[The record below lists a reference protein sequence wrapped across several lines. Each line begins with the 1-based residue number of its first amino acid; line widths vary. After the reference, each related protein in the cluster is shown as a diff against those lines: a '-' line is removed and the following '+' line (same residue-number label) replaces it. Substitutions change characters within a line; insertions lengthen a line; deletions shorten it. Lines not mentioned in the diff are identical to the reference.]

1 MNQIKLN
8 ASNVTQTRFY
18 SNLNYTFVKIYSMK
32 LVQKYLFFSLLLL
45 CFIQCKKEIQ
55 NNKNSIPHKNEIQYA
70 KGLEIYKYQ
79 GFSILKI
86 TNPWPNAKEIFTYIL
101 QEKNGIIPDS
111 LKQFAVIPI
120 PLKSIVVTSTTHIP
134 ALELLGVE
142 NTLVG
147 FPNTDYISSEKT
159 RKRIDS
165 GKVREVGVNES
176 LNTEVLIDLNPD
188 LIVSFGLNNSNP
200 TLDNLQKSGLKVM
213 LNGDWTEQS
222 PLGKAEWIK
231 FFGVLYGLDSKANAI
246 FSEIEKEYKTTLALA
261 KKAIIKPTVLSGAMY
276 QEQWYVPQ
284 GESWAALFLKDAQ
297 SQYLWADTKGNGS
310 LSVPF
315 EVILEKAQNAD
326 FWIAPGDFSSLK
338 QMSDNNPHYNQFASF
353 KNKKVYSYAV
363 NKGAKGGIIYFEWS
377 PTRPDWVLKDLIK
390 IFHPELLPN
399 HKLYFFHKLE

>member
-1 MNQIKLN
+1 MKSVQNII
-8 ASNVTQTRFY
+8 FY
-18 SNLNYTFVKIYSMK
+18 F
-32 LVQKYLFFSLLLL
+32 LVILS
-45 CFIQCKKEIQ
+45 FIQCKKETKIE
-55 NNKNSIPHKNEIQYA
+55 STIAVSKNEIQYA
-70 KGLEIYKYQ
+70 KGFEIYKHP

-86 TNPWPNAKEIFTYIL
+86 TNPWPEAAASFTYIL

-111 LKQFAVIPI
+111 LKQFTVIPI
-120 PLKSIVVTSTTHIP
+120 PIKSIVVTSTTHIP

-142 NTLVG
+142 NTLKG
-147 FPNTDYISSEKT
+147 FPSTDYISSEKT
-159 RKRIDS
+159 RKLIDA
-165 GKVREVGVNES
+165 GKVREVGVNEN
-176 LNTEVLIDLNPD
+176 LNTEILIDMKPEV
-188 LIVSFGLNNSNP
+188 IVSFGLNNSNP

-222 PLGKAEWIK
+222 PLGRAEWIK
-231 FFGVLYGLDSKANAI
+231 FFGAIYGLDSKANTI
-246 FSEIEKEYKTTLALA
+246 FSEIVATYNSTLALA
-261 KKAIIKPTVLSGAMY
+261 KKATTKPTVLSGAMY

-297 SQYLWADTKGNGS
+297 SQYLWSKTKGTGS

-315 EVILEKAQNAD
+315 EIVLEKAKNAD

-338 QMSDNNPHYNQFASF
+338 QMSDSNPHYNQFASF

-377 PTRPDWVLKDLIK
+377 STRPDLVLKDLIT

-399 HKLYFFHKLE
+399 HKLFFFQKLK